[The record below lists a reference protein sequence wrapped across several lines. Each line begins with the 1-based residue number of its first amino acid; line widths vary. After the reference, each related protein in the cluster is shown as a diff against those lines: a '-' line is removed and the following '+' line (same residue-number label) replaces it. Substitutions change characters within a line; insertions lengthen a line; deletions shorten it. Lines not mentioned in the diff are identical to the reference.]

1 MRRRQL
7 ALLARSCP
15 SRVLFWRGACGITCG
30 CLVSF
35 ADRTERETRSK
46 VPGRSRL
53 EPTRA
58 PPPPAPA
65 RRGARVLSYV
75 NTALRERPNDVDRTA
90 QLSSTSDLEPPL
102 SSRGPDSDLRVREN
116 ACPCT
121 PVHAARARTTIPRS
135 ALNPCDAAR
144 PASKNLTMQHHPLT
158 RCPTG
163 AYTRRRA
170 CQAKLGEVFTS
181 PDPLTALS

>member
-1 MRRRQL
+1 MLCSR
-7 ALLARSCP
+7 ALVRLESCFGAV
-15 SRVLFWRGACGITCG
+15 RAALHVDVLFRLLIGRKGKLAQRCQVGRG
-30 CLVSF
+30 SS
-35 ADRTERETRSK
+35 D
-46 VPGRSRL
+46 